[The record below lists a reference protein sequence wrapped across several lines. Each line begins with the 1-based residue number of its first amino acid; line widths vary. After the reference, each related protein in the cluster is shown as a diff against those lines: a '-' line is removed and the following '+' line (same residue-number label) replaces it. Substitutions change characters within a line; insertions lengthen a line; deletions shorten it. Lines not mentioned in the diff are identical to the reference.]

1 LLKNVLIL
9 LIFCLVCVFAEAQE
23 VGLASYY
30 HDYFTGKTTANG
42 EKYDP
47 NQLTAAHKSL
57 PLGTVIKVIN
67 QENNKSVI
75 VRINDRGPYVKGR
88 ILDLSKVA
96 AIQLGIIESGF
107 AKVSYEIIEN
117 KPVVVQA
124 KDSFVEQLP
133 DERFYIVNQVDSAV
147 KMSFGIKLG
156 NYDDPKLAFII
167 AKELKTKYNATAYI
181 QTVKLMK
188 GSTYRIFVGNF
199 SLQQEAEQLKETLK
213 KYSPDCVVVNYATY
227 K

>member
-1 LLKNVLIL
+1 
-9 LIFCLVCVFAEAQE
+9 LIFCLVCTISRAQE
-23 VGLASYY
+23 VGYASYY

-57 PLGTVIKVIN
+57 PMGTVIKVIN
-67 QENNKSVI
+67 QDNNKTVI

-88 ILDLSKVA
+88 ILDLSKLA

-107 AKVSYEIIEN
+107 ARVTYEIIEN
-117 KPVVVQA
+117 KAVIMV
-124 KDSFVEQLP
+124 KDTFAEELP
-133 DERFYIVNQVDSAV
+133 DQKFYVVNQLDTTV
-147 KMSFGIKLG
+147 KMGFGIKLG
-156 NYDDPKLAFII
+156 NYDDPKIAFII
-167 AKELKTKYNATAYI
+167 AKEMKSKYNATAYI

-188 GSTYRIFVGNF
+188 GTTYRIFVGNF
-199 SLQQEAEQLKETLK
+199 SSEQDADALKETLK
-213 KYSPDCVVVNYATY
+213 KYSPDCLIVNYATY